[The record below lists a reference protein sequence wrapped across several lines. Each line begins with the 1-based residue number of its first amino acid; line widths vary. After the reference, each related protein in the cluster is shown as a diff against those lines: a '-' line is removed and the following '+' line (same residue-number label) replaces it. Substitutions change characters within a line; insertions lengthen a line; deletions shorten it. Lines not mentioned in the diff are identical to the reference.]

1 MADHPSHTPHSRV
14 QGAGW
19 AASRK
24 GCPQQVLTKTF
35 ALVGGPIHKHLG
47 GDDIAEGQEHLRQ
60 LRVSKLLGE
69 VVDKQVTAFGT
80 CRWGRERRKAP
91 KARRRTPLWEGHG
104 SEPGRGVPYDTQ
116 TEGT

>member
-1 MADHPSHTPHSRV
+1 MWFSQTRPVSWLTTSRPPS
-14 QGAGW
+14 QGEGPVVRG

-24 GCPQQVLTKTF
+24 GRPQQGLTKTF

-47 GDDIAEGQEHLRQ
+47 GDDIAERQEHLRQ

-80 CRWGRERRKAP
+80 CRWGERK
-91 KARRRTPLWEGHG
+91 T
-104 SEPGRGVPYDTQ
+104 
-116 TEGT
+116 